1 MSFLSFSG
9 VIKNYKIILNI
20 SLFLKDSEYYSKF
33 LFLVQRYIENGLLVE
48 KLTIPEQVIADEIN
62 IIFDRIII
70 Y

>member
-20 SLFLKDSEYYSKF
+20 SLFLKDSEHYSEF
-33 LFLVQRYIENGLLVE
+33 LFLVKRYIENILLVE
-48 KLTIPEQVIADEIN
+48 KLTIPEQVIADKIN